1 MSIHESLLNV
11 NDIGSLHYRST
22 ANDVVGDEE
31 VGVSLV
37 HENSTANASAAV
49 FAQRQ
54 KHLEAGDK
62 QLVDVIK
69 VGSTLGWVRHDDFR
83 KNLAPSTFH
92 VPMI

>member
-1 MSIHESLLNV
+1 MSIQDSLLNV

-69 VGSTLGWVRHDDFR
+69 VGSKHIDYCETMFTLNR
-83 KNLAPSTFH
+83 
-92 VPMI
+92 I